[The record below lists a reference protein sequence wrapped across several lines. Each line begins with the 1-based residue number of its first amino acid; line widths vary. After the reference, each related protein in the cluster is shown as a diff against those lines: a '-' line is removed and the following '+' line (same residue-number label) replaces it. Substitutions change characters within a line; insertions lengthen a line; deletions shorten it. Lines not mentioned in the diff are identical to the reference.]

1 MRRAVLIGLMTCAGM
16 AQAAGNDGTPDMWR
30 VDEVSR
36 SPFAQPDSRVESS
49 QLARIGHLPKLPCP
63 EGTKEVGDDCV
74 PLAEFE

>member
-1 MRRAVLIGLMTCAGM
+1 
-16 AQAAGNDGTPDMWR
+16 MWR

-36 SPFAQPDSRVESS
+36 SPFAQPDSSRKQS
-49 QLARIGHLPKLPCP
+49 AGANWPLPKLPCP